1 MLWGLF
7 SYSELLVPFFLLSL
21 ARKKDSNRHHNLYPL
36 YFAFIPCSLLGSI
49 QDHVQ
54 LLRRAWDISS
64 NHIKRSHK
72 RPLTAVAKLQNVLRY
87 TRSSSEFMT
96 LGTKKGTE
104 IVSYNRDNDT
114 SQQET
119 CILKNEI
126 SIIVGATCMNRR
138 HTRRFFHLR
147 NCLWFLPPKDIWSR
161 EEMRWW
167 TTFTCQKAMPCNA
180 MLWELV
186 CILSHYFYI
195 LKVYWAAVIF
205 LYCCTGL

>member
-1 MLWGLF
+1 MGKENLPSNVACLYHDKEMKSSRAAAQMLLCF
-7 SYSELLVPFFLLSL
+7 EACFPTLSYWCLSFFYLWPE
-21 ARKKDSNRHHNLYPL
+21 KKDSNRHHNLYPL

-87 TRSSSEFMT
+87 THSSSEFMT

-138 HTRRFFHLR
+138 HILEGFSTWETGFYSQGHL
-147 NCLWFLPPKDIWSR
+147 
-161 EEMRWW
+161 E
-167 TTFTCQKAMPCNA
+167 
-180 MLWELV
+180 
-186 CILSHYFYI
+186 
-195 LKVYWAAVIF
+195 
-205 LYCCTGL
+205 